1 MTVTFNGT
9 STSSGSTATSSSIT
23 ESYTTNYVSSTTYK
37 ITLSFTESSSSS
49 TGVNGSYTI
58 YILKNGTILAA
69 DISFSGQNENLT
81 GSEAQSIG
89 VGIFSGFI
97 TQIEANN
104 NLGAYTSSNFFHS
117 AGTSSVTIGSTRM
130 TVTNYVANTL
140 PETVTN
146 CDGTTTSLT
155 AYALSVGTP
164 PGASSPL
171 LTYGHFAGSTTEA
184 NGTTSTFNEVI
195 QVTSITLG

>member
-9 STSSGSTATSSSIT
+9 STSSGSTATTSSIT

-37 ITLSFTESSSSS
+37 ITLSFAESSSGSS
-49 TGVNGSYTI
+49 GVNGSYTI
-58 YILKNGTILAA
+58 YILKDGTILAA
-69 DISFSGQNENLT
+69 DISISGQNENLT
-81 GSEAQSIG
+81 GSQAQGIG
-89 VGIFSGFI
+89 AGIFSGFI

-104 NLGAYTSSNFFHS
+104 NLGAYTSSSFFHS
-117 AGTSSVTIGSTRM
+117 AGTSSVTIGSVHM

-146 CDGTTTSLT
+146 CDGSTTSLT

-164 PGASSPL
+164 PGASGPL
-171 LTYGHFAGSTTEA
+171 VTYGHFAGSTTEA
-184 NGTTSTFNEVI
+184 NGTTSTFDYVI
-195 QVTSITLG
+195 QVTSMTLG

>member
-49 TGVNGSYTI
+49 AGVNGSYTI

-81 GSEAQSIG
+81 GSEAQGIG

-117 AGTSSVTIGSTRM
+117 AGTSSVTIGSVHM

-146 CDGTTTSLT
+146 CDGSTTSLT

-164 PGASSPL
+164 PGASGPL
-171 LTYGHFAGSTTEA
+171 VTYGHFAGSTVEA
-184 NGTTSTFNEVI
+184 NGTTSSYDYVI
-195 QVTSITLG
+195 QITAITLG